1 MHFRDLIDNGNF
13 SAKQEI
19 DCIIGFINTEDRS
32 RHSIRRLIDANFI
45 KFLKVGPFTSLHSL
59 IDYIIS
65 QSSNDEES
73 LILICEML
81 LYVIC
86 TYQQSIRG
94 ISRTIPGE
102 RLYEIEKNMD
112 YLKKHISEMVDRIH
126 HQIVQKDDDYDFII
140 VPQDKT
146 SIQAAEIVASTD
158 KDIAIN
164 ILEYKHISTT
174 VVDKENILISIAKY
188 MEDKKGE
195 ITERLNND
203 DLYMKKNKKIS
214 LLDQMFEMFN
224 NLHIRHRNDNQYIEE
239 SQREKWYDYT
249 YNTVLTVII
258 IDEQAKINKEFKKL
272 KEENRKNKYLVFQKS
287 PRI

>member
-1 MHFRDLIDNGNF
+1 MHFRELIENGNF

-32 RHSIRRLIDANFI
+32 FHSIRKLIDANFI
-45 KFLKVGPFTSLHSL
+45 KFLKVGPFTSLNSL

-81 LYVIC
+81 LYVIS

-94 ISRTIPGE
+94 IGRTIPGA
-102 RLYEIEKNMD
+102 RIYEIEKNMN
-112 YLKKHISEMVDRIH
+112 YLKKHINEMVDRIH

-140 VPQDKT
+140 VPQDKK

-174 VVDKENILISIAKY
+174 VNDKENILISIAKY
-188 MEDKKGE
+188 MEDKKVE
-195 ITERLNND
+195 LTESLNED
-203 DLYMKKNKKIS
+203 DLYIKKNNKIV
-214 LLDQMFEMFN
+214 LVDQMFEMFN
-224 NLHIRHRNDNQYIEE
+224 NLHIRHNNKNQYIEE
-239 SQREKWYDYT
+239 SEREKRYDYT
-249 YNTVLTVII
+249 YNTILTVII

-272 KEENRKNKYLVFQKS
+272 KKQIEKK
-287 PRI
+287 